1 MKKGRDFSVPVQK
14 GPIVADQPNYKFL
27 KEPAKTRQDIEWNI
41 ERQAGKTMTLHTPT
55 KAR

>member
-41 ERQAGKTMTLHTPT
+41 ERQAGKTMTLHMP
-55 KAR
+55 KK

>member
-27 KEPAKTRQDIEWNI
+27 KEPAKTLQDIEWNRM
-41 ERQAGKTMTLHTPT
+41 RQDGKTLRLHTP
-55 KAR
+55 KR